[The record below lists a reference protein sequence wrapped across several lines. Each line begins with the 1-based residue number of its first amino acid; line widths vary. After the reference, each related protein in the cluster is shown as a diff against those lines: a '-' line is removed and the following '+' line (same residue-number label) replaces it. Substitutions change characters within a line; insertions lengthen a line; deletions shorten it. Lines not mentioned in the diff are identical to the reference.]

1 MNEGINNRQKKKIS
15 LMEIFIPLFCL
26 INQYEIAGL
35 HLGLICVI
43 AVVAIYFIKYR
54 EFYLYKP
61 LFIFFLFMIV
71 HDFFRMFITGFNT
84 GLWVERVLYLLILSC
99 IYKKVDEENLF
110 RVWKIIGIIV
120 MAGIFYQSFQ
130 VYILG
135 QSVSTINI
143 FPFLQSNS
151 ENYLLGYD
159 RPHSFFLEP
168 AAYCTWILPLLCM
181 CMKRKKHI
189 WMVFISISIL
199 LSTSSTGILMTGV
212 IWLFYLP
219 VRWEIFPAR

>member
-1 MNEGINNRQKKKIS
+1 MNEGINNRRKKKIS

-99 IYKKVDEENLF
+99 IYK
-110 RVWKIIGIIV
+110 
-120 MAGIFYQSFQ
+120 
-130 VYILG
+130 
-135 QSVSTINI
+135 
-143 FPFLQSNS
+143 
-151 ENYLLGYD
+151 
-159 RPHSFFLEP
+159 
-168 AAYCTWILPLLCM
+168 
-181 CMKRKKHI
+181 
-189 WMVFISISIL
+189 
-199 LSTSSTGILMTGV
+199 
-212 IWLFYLP
+212 
-219 VRWEIFPAR
+219 

>member
-1 MNEGINNRQKKKIS
+1 MNEGINNRRKKKIS

-99 IYKKVDEENLF
+99 IYKKVDEERKMEAYAFICRPKYRITVKAKVLFLNLCYITCVF
-110 RVWKIIGIIV
+110 SWII
-120 MAGIFYQSFQ
+120 
-130 VYILG
+130 
-135 QSVSTINI
+135 
-143 FPFLQSNS
+143 
-151 ENYLLGYD
+151 
-159 RPHSFFLEP
+159 
-168 AAYCTWILPLLCM
+168 C
-181 CMKRKKHI
+181 
-189 WMVFISISIL
+189 
-199 LSTSSTGILMTGV
+199 
-212 IWLFYLP
+212 
-219 VRWEIFPAR
+219 

>member
-1 MNEGINNRQKKKIS
+1 MNEGINNRRKKKIS

-110 RVWKIIGIIV
+110 RVW
-120 MAGIFYQSFQ
+120 A
-130 VYILG
+130 
-135 QSVSTINI
+135 TITEDVKND
-143 FPFLQSNS
+143 Q
-151 ENYLLGYD
+151 Y
-159 RPHSFFLEP
+159 R
-168 AAYCTWILPLLCM
+168 
-181 CMKRKKHI
+181 
-189 WMVFISISIL
+189 ISIRSRGPAINRVAEKFGGGGHKYASGVKLKTLDDAMKLIEELDLIL
-199 LSTSSTGILMTGV
+199 KEEKIESEVSNHGH
-212 IWLFYLP
+212 
-219 VRWEIFPAR
+219 